1 MSASVQFD
9 LHLGDS
15 FGGSS
20 NQESEYILMRYAS
33 KPKIDTSTAKD
44 TNFIR
49 NAEGRYLVS
58 VNSNENEQAAY
69 EGTENTTQD
78 MDCVL
83 IYDEETKSF
92 TLERSQ
98 MMLSMRKARKNQIT
112 EMKQAL
118 QAESVGRDNSDA
130 VNASEDDFEMDIS
143 KEMEELLEEDDDDED
158 ANTIPDTNMEDAK
171 APDQE
176 SAKKTSEVTTDT
188 MTDINPVSPI
198 TRPESKSAAGS
209 PKVTDR
215 RRKPAL
221 ASTPIRR
228 PLTTTSSLPS
238 SPAKPFTNLS
248 LPNTN
253 NLANKPQRQSAASS
267 SGSSSGSSDSG
278 SSSSG
283 SEDDDSSSGSD
294 SDDDD
299 FANLAEN
306 ISQSLDSSEPAQP
319 ATRPSLQVLPQHVT
333 ADKPRSLRAFLDG
346 EDEPMADDDAITSSS
361 DSE

>member
-15 FGGSS
+15 FGASS
-20 NQESEYILMRYAS
+20 NQGSEYILMRYAS

-58 VNSNENEQAAY
+58 VNNDENEQAAY

-78 MDCVL
+78 MDCLL

-98 MMLSMRKARKNQIT
+98 IMLSMRKARKSQIA
-112 EMKQAL
+112 EMKQAF
-118 QAESVGRDNSDA
+118 QAESMGRDNNDG
-130 VNASEDDFEMDIS
+130 VNASDDDFEMDIS

-158 ANTIPDTNMEDAK
+158 ANTIPDTNMEEVK
-171 APDQE
+171 APAQE
-176 SAKKTSEVTTDT
+176 NPKKTSEVSADT
-188 MTDINPVSPI
+188 MTEFNPVSPV
-198 TRPESKSAAGS
+198 TRPEIKSTASS
-209 PKVTDR
+209 PKVADR
-215 RRKPAL
+215 RRKPIL

-228 PLTTTSSLPS
+228 PLTSSSLPS
-238 SPAKPFTNLS
+238 SPAKPLTNMS

-253 NLANKPQRQSAASS
+253 TFTNKSQRQSAASS

-319 ATRPSLQVLPQHVT
+319 TTRPTLQALPQHGT

>member
-1 MSASVQFD
+1 MNKPPTKA
-9 LHLGDS
+9 LK
-15 FGGSS
+15 
-20 NQESEYILMRYAS
+20 IP
-33 KPKIDTSTAKD
+33 PKIWIVSLYTMRKLRFAYLMGCFLLFASLAK
-44 TNFIR
+44 
-49 NAEGRYLVS
+49 YL
-58 VNSNENEQAAY
+58 SNIQ
-69 EGTENTTQD
+69 
-78 MDCVL
+78 
-83 IYDEETKSF
+83 SF

-333 ADKPRSLRAFLDG
+333 ADKPRSLRAFLG
-346 EDEPMADDDAITSSS
+346 KTFSWHGMVNESTFFNNKNLY
-361 DSE
+361 